1 MMIKEA
7 AAFAEQVHR
16 GAVRK
21 GTPIPYITHPL
32 EAAIIVTMMTKDEE
46 LIAAALLHDAIEDAG
61 VSYEELKA
69 RFGSRVA
76 NLVLEES
83 EDKSK
88 SWLERKKAT
97 VDHLKTAGRDAKILA
112 LADKLSN
119 IRSTSRDYLL
129 MGEEIWK
136 RFNVKEKALHAW
148 YYMSMAEVLRE
159 LERFPEYQEYVSL
172 CGLVFGSG
180 HGIFEG

>member
-1 MMIKEA
+1 MIKEA
-7 AAFAEQVHR
+7 AAFADLVHQ

-32 EAAIIVTMMTKDEE
+32 ETAIIVATMTKDEE

-61 VSYEELKA
+61 VTYEELLE

-76 NLVLEES
+76 DLVLEES

-88 SWLERKKAT
+88 SWIERKKAT
-97 VDHLKTAGRDAKILA
+97 VEHLRTAHRDAKMLA

-129 MGEEIWK
+129 MGEEIWQ
-136 RFNVKEKALHAW
+136 RFNVKEKFLHAW
-148 YYMSMAEVLRE
+148 YYLSMAEGLEE
-159 LERFPEYQEYVSL
+159 LKDFPEYQEYVKL
-172 CGLVFGSG
+172 CGMVFGEDDWL
-180 HGIFEG
+180 FED